1 MVHIVRGQL
10 LRTFPL
16 QSISL
21 RQTGHFTEQKRNT
34 KVCKDLPDV
43 RGELERNSYTIVD
56 GQTTILLH
64 FRLGL
69 GLARGSAVWGPVSDG
84 DHTGEG
90 RSNQAHHLVNL
101 PHVDTL

>member
-1 MVHIVRGQL
+1 M
-10 LRTFPL
+10 
-16 QSISL
+16 
-21 RQTGHFTEQKRNT
+21 
-34 KVCKDLPDV
+34 